1 MRYVEKT
8 RKREA
13 SGTRFE
19 DFVAVLAHSK
29 GFKWQGYTG
38 SFVDTKEEETS
49 ISFLSNKKNI
59 YEDLVDEQGNVDY
72 SLIDSIEL
80 IKVSTMAKVTDCVV
94 NIPVRSFKKFS
105 ISNSVLYIFYADT
118 YMVINLW

>member
-1 MRYVEKT
+1 MRYIEKT
-8 RKREA
+8 RKKDA

-29 GFKWQGYTG
+29 SFKWQSYTG
-38 SFVDTKEEETS
+38 SFVDIKEEETS
-49 ISFLSNKKNI
+49 ISFLSNKNI
-59 YEDLVDEQGNVDY
+59 YEGLVDEQGNVDY

-80 IKVSTMAKVTDCVV
+80 IKVSTFGKVTDCVV

-105 ISNSVLYIFYADT
+105 ISNSVLYIYYADT
-118 YMVINLW
+118 YMLINLW